1 MRILA
6 SPLTALALPG
16 QDAGRDGWANR
27 GGLSSPGV
35 PCRILKCRKR
45 SHAKGRSFH
54 CHFERMTVRAVGT
67 GIKNSPPEKDLL
79 RSDGRAFANTST
91 PSSFYENRRRCPQV
105 FCGDADRLLFVLAA
119 HKIWPDSAAPSERRL
134 PNKIRHRRTQPLLM
148 RSCVSRSAFH
158 DSSSYK

>member
-6 SPLTALALPG
+6 LPLTALALPG
-16 QDAGRDGWANR
+16 QDAGRDGWRSHA
-27 GGLSSPGV
+27 GISSLAGR
-35 PCRILKCRKR
+35 CRILKCRKR

-67 GIKNSPPEKDLL
+67 GIKTPPAEKDLL

-119 HKIWPDSAAPSERRL
+119 HKVCPDSAALSERR
-134 PNKIRHRRTQPLLM
+134 PRRAWMTT
-148 RSCVSRSAFH
+148 SV
-158 DSSSYK
+158 